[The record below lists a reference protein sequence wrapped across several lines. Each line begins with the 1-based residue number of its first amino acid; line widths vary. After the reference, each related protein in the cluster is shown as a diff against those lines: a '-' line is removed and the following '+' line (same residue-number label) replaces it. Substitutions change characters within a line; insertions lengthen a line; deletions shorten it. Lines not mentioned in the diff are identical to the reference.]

1 LDQKSEFDA
10 EKVKPVTEPTDEAL
24 SAIRQMIEDQDRE
37 GGPETSA
44 ASLSPDAVNT
54 PAEARENA
62 VAREKAEPASRR
74 ARPRRRPSGLT
85 GEKLLPALE
94 ADDAVAASSRRPL
107 RAMRARMSSAIRE
120 VDYKAALRRLRP
132 RHVAVALLIVVMLW
146 KPWLL
151 PTLVFALFWICLI
164 AWLTMGPDRASEVIA
179 FIWERF
185 ARRFPDRAAR
195 WLKRIQAGADRI
207 DGWLARLPERWTDG
221 IYLPDLGR
229 SQALEDG
236 EEVVEQPDPFERL
249 AAERQIGSMG

>member
-24 SAIRQMIEDQDRE
+24 SAIRQMIEDQERE
-37 GGPETSA
+37 GGPETKA
-44 ASLSPDAVNT
+44 ACREQEAVQEAVNT
-54 PAEARENA
+54 PA

-85 GEKLLPALE
+85 GEKLLPPLE

-107 RAMRARMSSAIRE
+107 RAMRARVSSAIRD

-151 PTLVFALFWICLI
+151 PALIFALFWICLI

-179 FIWERF
+179 FVWERF